1 MATRQASMSM
11 VRGDGDGKGEEGPD
25 RMIVRELGVFDG
37 LGVPFSSCVGSFRKV
52 GVLKIGLGWTALRM
66 LLLSLP

>member
-1 MATRQASMSM
+1 MSM

-37 LGVPFSSCVGSFRKV
+37 LGVPFSSCVHTIVVASV
-52 GVLKIGLGWTALRM
+52 AT
-66 LLLSLP
+66 